1 MSNLFKRTSSNWV
14 RYDKYEWKEDA
25 EGILYITP
33 APDAKVSLYNPLKDS
48 EQIVLKA
55 VNLGLMCMDKKN
67 TQEQLQN
74 AIMDFVTGYGLLG
87 FMTALPTT
95 PDFITYEA
103 VYLPKNHFIK
113 EESMTTEKYLSYFF
127 PFDKIDFVKTGL
139 ESSWSTDD
147 VQMMALI
154 MTMKNKPQ
162 AVMMSFQKEY
172 AERYDWLVTLFK
184 DWAFTFM
191 SSFLYYQDFD
201 ILDDMQKQLYRQ
213 GMAAFGGIA
222 PTYHIE
228 LLDRPTIVWDFHSLL
243 LGVQMMFS
251 FMLTDEKSSLKVC
264 KHCGKA
270 FVAGRPNSVFYSGKC
285 KNWYNV
291 YKSRAKDKDN
301 NN

>member
-1 MSNLFKRTSSNWV
+1 MSNLFQKTGSSWV
-14 RYDKYEWKEDA
+14 RYDKYEWKEDK
-25 EGILYITP
+25 EGTLYITP
-33 APDAKVSLYNPLKDS
+33 SPDAKVSLYNPLKDS

-55 VNLGLMCMDKKN
+55 VNLGLMCMDKNN
-67 TQEQLQN
+67 TQERLQN

-95 PDFITYEA
+95 PDFITYHA
-103 VYLPKNHFIK
+103 VYFPKNHFIK

-127 PFDKIDFVKTGL
+127 PFDKIDFVKKGM

-201 ILDDMQKQLYRQ
+201 MLDDMQKQLYRQ
-213 GMAAFGGIA
+213 GMVAFGGIA

-228 LLDRPTIVWDFHSLL
+228 LLERPTIVWDFHSLL

-264 KHCGKA
+264 KHCGNA
-270 FVAGRPNSVFYSGKC
+270 FVAGRTNSVFCSGKC
-285 KNWYNV
+285 KNRYNV

>member
-1 MSNLFKRTSSNWV
+1 MSNLFQKTSSNWV
-14 RYDKYEWKEDA
+14 RYDKYEWKEDI
-25 EGILYITP
+25 EGALYITP
-33 APDAKVSLYNPLKDS
+33 SPDAKMSLYNPLKDS
-48 EQIVLKA
+48 EQMVLKA
-55 VNLGLMCMDKKN
+55 VNLGLMCMDKNN

-74 AIMDFVTGYGLLG
+74 AIMDFVTDYGLLG

-95 PDFITYEA
+95 PDFITYHA

-127 PFDKIDFVKTGL
+127 PFDKIDFVKKGM
-139 ESSWSTDD
+139 ESSWNTDN

-162 AVMMSFQKEY
+162 AVIMSFQKEY

-201 ILDDMQKQLYRQ
+201 MLDDMQKQLYRQ
-213 GMAAFGGIA
+213 GMTAFGGIA

-228 LLDRPTIVWDFHSLL
+228 LRERPTIVWDFHSLL

-270 FVAGRPNSVFYSGKC
+270 FVASRPNSVFCSRKC
-285 KNWYNV
+285 KNQYNV

>member
-1 MSNLFKRTSSNWV
+1 MSNLFQKTSSSWV
-14 RYDKYEWKEDA
+14 RYDKYEWKEDK
-25 EGILYITP
+25 EGALYITP
-33 APDAKVSLYNPLKDS
+33 SPDAKVSLYNPLKDS
-48 EQIVLKA
+48 EQMVLKA
-55 VNLGLMCMDKKN
+55 VNLGLICMDKNN

-87 FMTALPTT
+87 LMTALPTT
-95 PDFITYEA
+95 PDFITYHA

-113 EESMTTEKYLSYFF
+113 EESMTAEKYLSYFF
-127 PFDKIDFVKTGL
+127 PFDKIDFVKKGM
-139 ESSWSTDD
+139 ESSWNTDD

-201 ILDDMQKQLYRQ
+201 MLDDMQKQLYRQ

-228 LLDRPTIVWDFHSLL
+228 LLECPTIAWDFHSLL

-264 KHCGKA
+264 KHCGNA
-270 FVAGRPNSVFYSGKC
+270 FVDGRPNSVFCSGKC
-285 KNWYNV
+285 KNQYNV
-291 YKSRAKDKDN
+291 YKSRARDKDE
-301 NN
+301 

>member
-1 MSNLFKRTSSNWV
+1 MSNLFQKTSSNWV

-33 APDAKVSLYNPLKDS
+33 APDAKVFLYNPLKDS
-48 EQIVLKA
+48 EQMVLKA
-55 VNLGLMCMDKKN
+55 VNLGLMCTDKNN

-95 PDFITYEA
+95 PDFITYHA

-127 PFDKIDFVKTGL
+127 PFDKIDFVKKGL

-147 VQMMALI
+147 MQMMALI

-172 AERYDWLVTLFK
+172 AERYDWLETLFK

-201 ILDDMQKQLYRQ
+201 MLDDMQKNLYRQ
-213 GMAAFGGIA
+213 GMAAFGGIS

-228 LLDRPTIVWDFHSLL
+228 LLERPTIVWDFHSLML
-243 LGVQMMFS
+243 SIQMMFS
-251 FMLTDEKSSLKVC
+251 FMITDENSTLKLC
-264 KHCGKA
+264 KHCDLKME
-270 FVAGRPNSVFYSGKC
+270 
-285 KNWYNV
+285 NWH
-291 YKSRAKDKDN
+291 
-301 NN
+301 